1 MSKKIIKLS
10 WLPFVAGSVFFSFST
25 KEAAISSLEIE
36 GFSTHSLEL
45 DYTVTNNSIENSP
58 LNQKAIKPTKALPK
72 LGKSYTGFKEAVG
85 FKESRGNYKTIN
97 QYGYM
102 GKYQFGKGTLNLLGV
117 YNTQEFLNSPALQ
130 EKTFY
135 TNASRNKWIL
145 RRDIKRFVGKTI
157 NGVEVT
163 ESGILAAAHLAGPG
177 SVKKYL
183 RSFGAQLFNDAFG
196 TSITNYMKRF
206 AGYDTSFIKPEK
218 NPRVDLSNFND

>member
-10 WLPFVAGSVFFSFST
+10 WLPLVAGSVFFSFST
-25 KEAAISSLEIE
+25 KEAANIEIE
-36 GFSTHSLEL
+36 GFSTNAVGL
-45 DYTVTNNSIENSP
+45 DYTVSNLPAQSQFNE
-58 LNQKAIKPTKALPK
+58 KAFKKPVKALPK
-72 LGKSYTGFKEAVG
+72 LEKSYTGFKEAVG

-97 QYGYM
+97 EYGYM

-117 YNTQEFLNSPALQ
+117 YNSREFLNSPALQ
-130 EKTFY
+130 EQTFY

-145 RRDIKRFVGKTI
+145 RRDIKRFTGKTI

-196 TSITNYMKRF
+196 TSIKSYMRRF

-218 NPRVDLSNFND
+218 NPRVDLSNFSN